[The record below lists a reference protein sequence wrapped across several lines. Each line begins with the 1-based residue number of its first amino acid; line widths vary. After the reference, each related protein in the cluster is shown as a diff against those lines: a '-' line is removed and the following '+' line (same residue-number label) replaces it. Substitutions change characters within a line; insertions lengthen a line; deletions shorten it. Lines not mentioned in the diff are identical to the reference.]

1 MIRKLEGFDEYIVI
15 AGFGNVK
22 ITNIDKFFLR
32 VKEKTGNAC
41 VQFFDAKLIASWH
54 HLYFSV
60 LNAVTA
66 FKNRMQ
72 ISKSRAIET
81 LLYASAQRQIK
92 KAVKVIG
99 IHPSSHEV
107 AVVIIA
113 NSSNEAS
120 SLLKIVSALLEGSI
134 RDDRLLELTN
144 EKAEG
149 IKTLFEISDI
159 ELEAKT
165 KNEDEKNEALIDLVI
180 EHVALLVTQR

>member
-1 MIRKLEGFDEYIVI
+1 
-15 AGFGNVK
+15 
-22 ITNIDKFFLR
+22 
-32 VKEKTGNAC
+32 
-41 VQFFDAKLIASWH
+41 
-54 HLYFSV
+54 
-60 LNAVTA
+60 
-66 FKNRMQ
+66 
-72 ISKSRAIET
+72 ET

-92 KAVKVIG
+92 KAVKLIG

-165 KNEDEKNEALIDLVI
+165 KNEDEKNEALSN
-180 EHVALLVTQR
+180 